1 MVEKTKQLISAEVVR
16 DDYGFWVHPVL
27 SQYLDDL
34 LDNHEEMTESEH
46 QKMMRDLGVTFYR
59 VEMEWDCSEEIQEK
73 YWGIGAI
80 EATKDWKPSK
90 PKLTG
95 DWFLVSINDTEDD
108 PVAWWAKPK
117 NDLPESVKQSL
128 REVS

>member
-1 MVEKTKQLISAEVVR
+1 
-16 DDYGFWVHPVL
+16 
-27 SQYLDDL
+27 
-34 LDNHEEMTESEH
+34 
-46 QKMMRDLGVTFYR
+46 MMRDLGVTFYQ

-73 YWGIGAI
+73 YWGIGDI
-80 EATKDWKPSK
+80 EATRDWNPSK

-95 DWFLVSINDTEDD
+95 DWFLVSINDTEDG
-108 PVAWWAKPK
+108 PVSWWTKPK

>member
-1 MVEKTKQLISAEVVR
+1 M
-16 DDYGFWVHPVL
+16 L

-34 LDNHEEMTESEH
+34 LDDHEGMTESEH
-46 QKMMRDLGVTFYR
+46 QKMMRDLGVTFYQ

-73 YWGIGAI
+73 YWGIGDI
-80 EATKDWKPSK
+80 EATRDWNPSK

-95 DWFLVSINDTEDD
+95 DWFLVSINDTEDG
-108 PVAWWAKPK
+108 PVSWWTKPK